1 MLKYFPKNL
10 LRSELIRSASV
21 LITGTILAQLISIL
35 LQPVIRR
42 LFSAESFGVFSVY
55 LSLIGMITVVSS
67 LRFDDAIV
75 IPRTDKESIN
85 LIGLSLFFNFVINI
99 LLFLVVIIFRDN
111 LVSFLNLPDDFP
123 VSVLYLIPIG
133 AFLVNTFQCFNSWL
147 IRKRKFYSVSA
158 NKLVRR
164 SSEGIAQI
172 SFAFSKLYNGLILS
186 DIVGQVANVA
196 VAIIQG
202 LKNGL
207 NFRLISIA
215 KLKYVFRK
223 YSEFPKYNLVPAFMS
238 ACSYLLPPIFINK
251 FFSSEAAGYF
261 DLSKLLLSIPL
272 ALIASSLSSVLLQK
286 ISEKFQKGESFI
298 GEIKPIIFIVI
309 SISIVEIIA
318 IILFGDFI
326 FRFIFGEAWSTSGSI
341 SRIMVWSFA
350 LNFIVSSFNSIFIT
364 MRRIK
369 TYSVWQF
376 FYFLAILSLLF
387 FRHLNFTE
395 FLKVYVAIEVV
406 CYFVVACVMIF
417 IVTRFELSVRPV
429 NER

>member
-123 VSVLYLIPIG
+123 VAVLYLIPIG

-207 NFRLISIA
+207 NFRLISFA

>member
-1 MLKYFPKNL
+1 
-10 LRSELIRSASV
+10 
-21 LITGTILAQLISIL
+21 
-35 LQPVIRR
+35 
-42 LFSAESFGVFSVY
+42 
-55 LSLIGMITVVSS
+55 
-67 LRFDDAIV
+67 
-75 IPRTDKESIN
+75 
-85 LIGLSLFFNFVINI
+85 
-99 LLFLVVIIFRDN
+99 
-111 LVSFLNLPDDFP
+111 
-123 VSVLYLIPIG
+123 
-133 AFLVNTFQCFNSWL
+133 
-147 IRKRKFYSVSA
+147 
-158 NKLVRR
+158 VRR

-196 VAIIQG
+196 IAIIQG

-207 NFRLISIA
+207 NFRLISVT

-272 ALIASSLSSVLLQK
+272 ALVASSLSSVLLQK
-286 ISEKFQKGESFI
+286 ISDKYQKRESFI
-298 GEIKPIIFIVI
+298 GEIKPIIFIVLTI
-309 SISIVEIIA
+309 SIIEIIA

-326 FRFIFGEAWSTSGSI
+326 FTFIFGDAWSASGTI

-350 LNFIVSSFNSIFIT
+350 MNFIVSSFSSIFIT

-387 FRHLNFTE
+387 FQHLNFTD

-406 CYFVVACVMIF
+406 CFFIVACLMVL
-417 IVTRFELSVRPV
+417 IVTRFELSVRSV
-429 NER
+429 NVR

>member
-1 MLKYFPKNL
+1 MKYFPKNL

-99 LLFLVVIIFRDN
+99 LLFLVVVIFSDN
-111 LVSFLNLPDDFP
+111 LVSFLNLPSDFP
-123 VSVLYLIPIG
+123 VAVLYLIPIG

-186 DIVGQVANVA
+186 DILGQIANVA
-196 VAIIQG
+196 VAIIQA

-207 NFRLISIA
+207 SFKLISVA

-223 YSEFPKYNLVPAFMS
+223 YSEFPKYNLIPAFMS

-272 ALIASSLSSVLLQK
+272 ALVASSISSVLLQK
-286 ISEKFQKGESFI
+286 ISDKFQKRESFL
-298 GEIKPIIFIVI
+298 GEIKPIILIVI
-309 SISIVEIIA
+309 TISIIEIVA
-318 IILFGDFI
+318 IFLFGDFI
-326 FRFIFGEAWSTSGSI
+326 FTFIFGDEWSTSGSI

-350 LNFIVSSFNSIFIT
+350 LNFILSSFNSIFIT

-406 CYFVVACVMIF
+406 CYFIAACILTF
-417 IVTRFELSVRPV
+417 IVTRFELSVRSV
-429 NER
+429 NVR